1 MEIRNFHGFFQST
14 YFSSVVQYFGK
25 QLHADLL
32 EGLVNFKE
40 HFYCVFGSR
49 LRWWLDFEERL
60 LKLYFE

>member
-1 MEIRNFHGFFQST
+1 MEIRNFHSFFQST

-49 LRWWLDFEERL
+49 LRW
-60 LKLYFE
+60 